1 MIPPPRQGSGQAERN
16 IRVLIADDSAF
27 NRKVLSETLSRTP
40 GVEVVGTAYDGQVTI
55 KRIAQLQPDVITL
68 DLEMPA
74 LDGFAVLRW
83 VMANHPLPVIVVS
96 GHATDQNVFKALDL
110 GAVDFIAKPSTRA
123 SIELHDIERDLA
135 AKVLAAAS
143 AHLKAVTPSPAEEP
157 PSPSLPAPPPEPPP
171 IPVGT
176 EGEADLVLIGSST
189 GGPTII
195 QKSLAV
201 FPEDLPVS
209 VLVAQHM
216 PPLFTN
222 LFATRLDR
230 ICALSVREAEDG
242 DAIEPG
248 RAYIAP
254 GGKRT
259 TVALAEKRPVLRV
272 HPKKENDRFAPSISL
287 LFQSAAEALGIS
299 KKLLGVILTGMS
311 GDGRR
316 GVEALKEA
324 DGITVVESPETAT
337 VRSMPEEIIRAGLA
351 DVVCSAE
358 NMAVEI
364 LKRCRGPRR

>member
-1 MIPPPRQGSGQAERN
+1 MTPPERN
-16 IRVLIADDSAF
+16 VRVLIADDTAF
-27 NRKVLSETLSRTP
+27 NRKVLSEMLSRTP
-40 GVEVVGTAYDGQVTI
+40 GVEVVGTAYDGRVAI
-55 KRIAQLQPDVITL
+55 KRIAQLRPDVVTL
-68 DLEMPA
+68 DLEMPE

-83 VMANHPLPVIVVS
+83 AMASHPLPVIVVS
-96 GHATDQNVFKALDL
+96 SHATDKNVFKALDL

-123 SIELHDIERDLA
+123 SVELRDIEKDLA

-143 AHLKAVTPSPAEEP
+143 AHLKSAVPPPAQAP
-157 PSPSLPAPPPEPPP
+157 ASPSSPAPPLEAPP
-171 IPVGT
+171 IPVGA
-176 EGEADLVLIGSST
+176 EGEAEVVLIGSST

-195 QKSLAV
+195 QKSLAA
-201 FPEDLPVS
+201 FPKDLPVS

-222 LFATRLDR
+222 LFALRLDR

-248 RAYIAP
+248 HAYIAP

-272 HPKKENDRFAPSISL
+272 HPKKDNDRFAPSINL
-287 LFQSAAEALGIS
+287 LFQSAAETLGIS

-311 GDGRR
+311 GDGRE
-316 GVEALKEA
+316 GMEALKKV
-324 DGITVVESPETAT
+324 DGMTVVESPETAT
-337 VRSMPEEIIRAGLA
+337 VRSMPEEIIRAGFA
-351 DVVCSAE
+351 DVVCDAE
-358 NMAVEI
+358 DMAVEI